1 MLKGTV
7 LHFGFERE
15 RIHHTL
21 FQHTQRISDMSSD
34 EQAAASYQQASIKT
48 ANDLRTLTKS
58 TVLSQLSRL
67 SLPEIE
73 HLTDEVA
80 RVVPAGNV
88 PGIILSGLARL
99 GSREITRDDTEKQ
112 IGMLFKGVR
121 QMLDKAIYGTFFAGP
136 AAILYG
142 YQQLLRLAGKDTN
155 SAFPD
160 GVWQF
165 YLEFALR
172 EDSAHHTSETIGFHK
187 RLSQQGIQLNEA
199 DMLAAWILA
208 SAHFLKQ
215 LPNIL
220 ANEWHERMVS
230 RILEKIA
237 TSMAVPDAS
246 QYQELFT
253 EWQRIRPFQLGTD
266 AGEENYAHYRR
277 RVFDTFLKPYI
288 ENLPPA
294 GQQMYGVRLN
304 DLEKL
309 RLSAYQQQMSWL
321 AYLEPDS
328 YHETRTSY
336 TLENSFIGVIWG
348 GRYYLLSVSNLFDL
362 NLVRQIALALLQ
374 SRPANPH
381 ATLDDALVNSHR
393 AEQPVLRGLLDPQS
407 FKELEYLR
415 RAPILINWDEQ
426 SARQPLVMIRQAKR
440 GIGDHPMTIFRTNES
455 IVFDQ
460 SHIFFDGI
468 WGTAI
473 AEMMTNEALHWAT
486 KLAHLPAATP
496 AQSIPYSPVLKT
508 SSAIT
513 KKSQAQK
520 ITMETGAEND
530 AIHLGSITALRKL
543 LKQRNDLVQVTVN
556 DILLLYRGLHALL
569 YSPSLELKKTLTVL
583 AAEKN
588 TESKRAHQII
598 QDELTRLE
606 GKNPSLLIPLDA
618 SRYDPRQ
625 RIFPTTFR
633 NPLTDFYT
641 YHTQCLNALNTY
653 RTAPK
658 GKREAVF
665 QKFHESQLAYLR
677 VIGGFGE
684 LLTRY
689 RHIALAGQST
699 STASIRF
706 LGHMPPAMQKLLD
719 TIPGKFD
726 VLNEIIKG
734 EEVFSNMGR
743 VSKGSTLRRFITAKD
758 DNEQKTLAW
767 GVITDDKNTLHLSL
781 RDFRPHV
788 GILCSLG
795 MSHLAQR
802 ITQDYLDAYASGLN
816 QYVTELC
823 DIITTSHETL
833 ANMPRGTQANE
844 R

>member
-1 MLKGTV
+1 MP
-7 LHFGFERE
+7 
-15 RIHHTL
+15 
-21 FQHTQRISDMSSD
+21 SD
-34 EQAAASYQQASIKT
+34 EQAATSYQQASIKT
-48 ANDLRTLTKS
+48 ANDLRTMTKS

-99 GSREITRDDTEKQ
+99 GGREITRDDTEKQ

-187 RLSQQGIQLNEA
+187 RLTQQGIQLNEA
-199 DMLAAWILA
+199 DMLAAWLLA
-208 SAHFLKQ
+208 STHFLKQ
-215 LPNIL
+215 LPDIL

-237 TSMAVPDAS
+237 VSMSIPDAG

-253 EWQRIRPFQLGTD
+253 EWQRIRPFQLGAD
-266 AGEENYAHYRR
+266 AGGDDYAHYRR
-277 RVFDTFLKPYI
+277 RVFTAFIKPYI

-294 GQQMYGVRLN
+294 GQQMYQVRRS
-304 DLEKL
+304 DLEKY
-309 RLSAYQQQMSWL
+309 RLPAYQQQMSWL

-328 YHETRTSY
+328 YHETRIPY
-336 TLENSFIGVIWG
+336 ELEDGFVGVILNG
-348 GRYYLLSVSNLFDL
+348 HYYLLPVPQLFDL
-362 NLVRQIALALLQ
+362 EAVRQTALALLQ
-374 SRPANPH
+374 SRPPNPR
-381 ATLDDALVNSHR
+381 ATLDDALVNSYR
-393 AEQPVLRGLLDPQS
+393 GEQPALRGMLDRLS
-407 FKELEYLR
+407 AKEVEYLR
-415 RAPILINWDEQ
+415 RAPIIINWDEQ

-440 GIGDHPMTIFRTNES
+440 GIGDHPLTIFRTDES
-455 IVFDQ
+455 MVFDQ

-486 KLAHLPAATP
+486 RLAHLPATPP
-496 AQSIPYSPVLKT
+496 AQNISYSPVLK
-508 SSAIT
+508 APPALV
-513 KKSQAQK
+513 KKANSQK
-520 ITMETGAEND
+520 IATETGAENE

-556 DILLLYRGLHALL
+556 DLLLLYRGLHALL
-569 YSPSLELKKTLTVL
+569 YKPSLELQQSLAAL
-583 AAEKN
+583 AAERNVDAKH
-588 TESKRAHQII
+588 AHQII
-598 QDELTRLE
+598 QDEITRLQ

-618 SRYDPRQ
+618 SRNDPRQ

-641 YHTQCLNALNTY
+641 YHTQCLSALNAY
-653 RTAPK
+653 RASPK
-658 GKREAVF
+658 GKHEAAF
-665 QKFHESQLAYLR
+665 KKFHNAQLNYLR
-677 VIGGFGE
+677 VIGSFGE

-689 RHIALAGQST
+689 RNIALAGQST

-706 LGHMPPAMQKLLD
+706 LGNMPPAMQKLLD

-767 GVITDDKNTLHLSL
+767 GVITDDKNLLHLSL

-788 GILCSLG
+788 GILCSMG
-795 MSHLAQR
+795 MNHLAQR
-802 ITQDYLDAYASGLN
+802 VTQDYLDAYANGLN
-816 QYVTELC
+816 QYVTELR
-823 DIITTSHETL
+823 DIVTTSHESL
-833 ANMPRGTQANE
+833 ASMSHGKIE
-844 R
+844 